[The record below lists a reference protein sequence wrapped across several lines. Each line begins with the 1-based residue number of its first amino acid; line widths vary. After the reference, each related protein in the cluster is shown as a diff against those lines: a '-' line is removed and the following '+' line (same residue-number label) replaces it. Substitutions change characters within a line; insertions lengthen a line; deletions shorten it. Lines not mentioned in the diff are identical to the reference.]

1 MESEVPVVS
10 TTSSANLMDSK
21 IEAEN
26 SDANNL
32 IDEGDNN
39 SNSNKQMTHDD
50 VSNKTEASE
59 DNIQL
64 IEGLTKP
71 SSALEKVDFVRDSRN
86 RVKLYVLCDQR
97 AWDDRGT
104 GHVACLPSPESNN
117 TWCIV
122 VRLESNE
129 RNVLE
134 SKILQETTYQKQ
146 QGTLIVWSETESV
159 DLALSFQ
166 EKAGCT
172 ELWEKICKIQGRD
185 PDAETELEDN
195 ECDDQDVPSDSSTSV
210 VSNATGVPPCNLQNL
225 GELEQALSN
234 SMFANSQREKMA
246 NAILQSSY
254 IPKLCEMF
262 SISED
267 LENKEALQQMASIA
281 KNLFLLNNNAVLNEL
296 VEDKYFKN
304 IVGMLEYDVSSSEP
318 KMHRNFLWER
328 SRFREVLPISSEELK
343 SKIHQTFRLQYVQD
357 VCLPAPSIFEENL
370 LTVLSSHLFFMRAEI
385 VNSLLNDKNLMQKL
399 FEGLRNPDI
408 TPDTQRDLTNFLKEF
423 CSFAHSLQPTGP
435 QGREQFFKT
444 LMANNVLEIID
455 PCISSPLA
463 STRTATVELLSI
475 IVDFNA
481 QIFRDFLVRQFRI
494 VPESKN
500 SSLLINKLINHM
512 LSDKDP
518 EFTSAH
524 QIANAIRILLDP
536 ESIVSKGEKGEFLQM
551 FYKRAMNTLCA
562 PIHENAKNGHP
573 ISDSYY
579 MANKLTLVIDLLC
592 FFVEHH
598 SYNMRTYAIQ
608 RGMLLSILVYLKSK
622 HHFLAHCALRLLRRI
637 IGLKDD
643 IYFRHICDKSILDP
657 VVECFEANGS
667 RYNLLNSSLIEL
679 FEYIRTEEIRPL
691 MQYVIQKHWETTFSK
706 VEYVRTFSVMKTR
719 CAQFADTFSFERDSA
734 SKENTGLAMTP
745 PPNSQWRKEREHDDE
760 ELFFSKEDE
769 DEMPAPQ
776 LRKSGMEPMF
786 PSLANRKRKALDD
799 EDSISSVFGGNIT
812 PPAGSNV
819 RISKIMIR
827 MNTKEITP
835 TPRQSVVV
843 QQQLPQQQAVD
854 STVEPDTDLPPF
866 GEPKPHQQQ
875 STAIST
881 TTSPA
886 TDSCSTDSTTTT
898 TSSSSPPSS
907 TTLKRPLVD
916 YDLSDDDDDDGE
928 GNGKESKLSKS
939 LSRSQTKIVVGEE
952 KQPNKILKL
961 STDETPDSSRDASSP
976 PPDPEQKGSDRMGG
990 GGRGGGNGQ
999 QQDISTSS

>member
-39 SNSNKQMTHDD
+39 ANSNKQMTHDD

-59 DNIQL
+59 DNDGVQL

-122 VRLESNE
+122 VQ

-246 NAILQSSY
+246 NAILQNSY

-385 VNSLLNDKNLMQKL
+385 VNSLL
-399 FEGLRNPDI
+399 
-408 TPDTQRDLTNFLKEF
+408 
-423 CSFAHSLQPTGP
+423 
-435 QGREQFFKT
+435 
-444 LMANNVLEIID
+444 V
-455 PCISSPLA
+455 
-463 STRTATVELLSI
+463 
-475 IVDFNA
+475 
-481 QIFRDFLVRQFRI
+481 
-494 VPESKN
+494 
-500 SSLLINKLINHM
+500 
-512 LSDKDP
+512 
-518 EFTSAH
+518 
-524 QIANAIRILLDP
+524 
-536 ESIVSKGEKGEFLQM
+536 
-551 FYKRAMNTLCA
+551 
-562 PIHENAKNGHP
+562 
-573 ISDSYY
+573 
-579 MANKLTLVIDLLC
+579 
-592 FFVEHH
+592 
-598 SYNMRTYAIQ
+598 
-608 RGMLLSILVYLKSK
+608 
-622 HHFLAHCALRLLRRI
+622 
-637 IGLKDD
+637 
-643 IYFRHICDKSILDP
+643 
-657 VVECFEANGS
+657 
-667 RYNLLNSSLIEL
+667 
-679 FEYIRTEEIRPL
+679 
-691 MQYVIQKHWETTFSK
+691 
-706 VEYVRTFSVMKTR
+706 
-719 CAQFADTFSFERDSA
+719 
-734 SKENTGLAMTP
+734 
-745 PPNSQWRKEREHDDE
+745 
-760 ELFFSKEDE
+760 
-769 DEMPAPQ
+769 
-776 LRKSGMEPMF
+776 
-786 PSLANRKRKALDD
+786 
-799 EDSISSVFGGNIT
+799 
-812 PPAGSNV
+812 
-819 RISKIMIR
+819 
-827 MNTKEITP
+827 
-835 TPRQSVVV
+835 
-843 QQQLPQQQAVD
+843 
-854 STVEPDTDLPPF
+854 
-866 GEPKPHQQQ
+866 
-875 STAIST
+875 
-881 TTSPA
+881 
-886 TDSCSTDSTTTT
+886 
-898 TSSSSPPSS
+898 
-907 TTLKRPLVD
+907 
-916 YDLSDDDDDDGE
+916 
-928 GNGKESKLSKS
+928 
-939 LSRSQTKIVVGEE
+939 
-952 KQPNKILKL
+952 
-961 STDETPDSSRDASSP
+961 
-976 PPDPEQKGSDRMGG
+976 
-990 GGRGGGNGQ
+990 
-999 QQDISTSS
+999 

>member
-1 MESEVPVVS
+1 MESEAPVVS
-10 TTSSANLMDSK
+10 TTSSPNLVDSK
-21 IEAEN
+21 VEMAN
-26 SDANNL
+26 SDENNIVDEVDNANSTKQKSE
-32 IDEGDNN
+32 DE
-39 SNSNKQMTHDD
+39 
-50 VSNKTEASE
+50 VSNKNEASD
-59 DNIQL
+59 DNDVVQL

-104 GHVACLPSPESNN
+104 GHVACLPSPENNN

-134 SKILQETTYQKQ
+134 SKVLQETSYQKQ
-146 QGTLIVWSETESV
+146 QGTLIVWSETEAV

-185 PDAETELEDN
+185 PDAETELEEN
-195 ECDDQDVPSDSSTSV
+195 ECDEQDVPSDSSASV
-210 VSNATGVPPCNLQNL
+210 LSNATGIPPCNLQNL

-246 NAILQSSY
+246 NAILQNGY
-254 IPKLCEMF
+254 IPKLCDMF

-296 VEDKYFKN
+296 VEDKYFKS
-304 IVGMLEYDVSSSEP
+304 IVGMLEYDLSSSEP

-328 SRFREVLPISSEELK
+328 SRFREVLPISSNELK

-385 VNSLLNDKNLMQKL
+385 VNSLL
-399 FEGLRNPDI
+399 
-408 TPDTQRDLTNFLKEF
+408 
-423 CSFAHSLQPTGP
+423 
-435 QGREQFFKT
+435 T

-494 VPESKN
+494 VPEAKN
-500 SSLLINKLINHM
+500 NSLLINKLINHM

-536 ESIVSKGEKGEFLQM
+536 ESIVSVIAFFYPFNIILPFQKGEKGEFLQM

-562 PIHENAKNGHP
+562 PIHENAKNAHP
-573 ISDSYY
+573 ISDTYY

-608 RGMLLSILVYLKSK
+608 RGMLHSVLVYLKSK
-622 HHFLAHCALRLLRRI
+622 HHFLAHCKCSSVTTTDYR
-637 IGLKDD
+637 D
-643 IYFRHICDKSILDP
+643 IYVRHICDKSILDP

-691 MQYVIQKHWETTFSK
+691 MQYVIQKHWENTFCK
-706 VEYVRTFSVMKTR
+706 VEYVRTFSAMKTR
-719 CAQFADTFSFERDSA
+719 CAQFSDSFSFERDSA
-734 SKENTGLAMTP
+734 SKENAGLAMTP

-776 LRKSGMEPMF
+776 FRKAGMEPMF

-827 MNTKEITP
+827 MNTKEL

-843 QQQLPQQQAVD
+843 QQQPQQAAN
-854 STVEPDTDLPPF
+854 SAVEPDTELPPF
-866 GEPKPHQQQ
+866 DEPKPLQQ

-881 TTSPA
+881 TTTTES
-886 TDSCSTDSTTTT
+886 SSTDNTDNITIT
-898 TSSSSPPSS
+898 TSSSPPPPSIA
-907 TTLKRPLVD
+907 LKRPLVD
-916 YDLSDDDDDDGE
+916 YDLSDDDDEDGE
-928 GNGKESKLSKS
+928 GNGKESKSS
-939 LSRSQTKIVVGEE
+939 SRSQIKIIAAEE

-961 STDETPDSSRDASSP
+961 TTDETPDSSRDASSP

>member
-39 SNSNKQMTHDD
+39 ANSNKQMTHDD

-59 DNIQL
+59 DNDGVQL

-122 VRLESNE
+122 VQ

-246 NAILQSSY
+246 NAILQNSY

-435 QGREQFFKT
+435 QGREH
-444 LMANNVLEIID
+444 
-455 PCISSPLA
+455 
-463 STRTATVELLSI
+463 
-475 IVDFNA
+475 
-481 QIFRDFLVRQFRI
+481 
-494 VPESKN
+494 
-500 SSLLINKLINHM
+500 SLLINKLINHM

-579 MANKLTLVIDLLC
+579 VANKLTLVIDLLC

-643 IYFRHICDKSILDP
+643 IYFRHICDKEILDP

-691 MQYVIQKHWETTFSK
+691 MQYVVQKHWETTFSK

-835 TPRQSVVV
+835 RQSVVV
-843 QQQLPQQQAVD
+843 QQQLSQQQAVD

-866 GEPKPHQQQ
+866 DEPKPHQQQ

-881 TTSPA
+881 TTSPT

-990 GGRGGGNGQ
+990 GGGRGGGNGQ

>member
-1 MESEVPVVS
+1 MESEAPVVS
-10 TTSSANLMDSK
+10 TTSSPNLVDSK
-21 IEAEN
+21 VEMAN
-26 SDANNL
+26 SDENNIVDEVDNANSTKQKSE
-32 IDEGDNN
+32 DE
-39 SNSNKQMTHDD
+39 
-50 VSNKTEASE
+50 VSNKNEASD
-59 DNIQL
+59 DNDVVQL

-104 GHVACLPSPESNN
+104 GHVACLPSPENNN

-134 SKILQETTYQKQ
+134 SKVLQETSYQKQ
-146 QGTLIVWSETESV
+146 QGTLIVWSETEAV

-185 PDAETELEDN
+185 PDAETELEEN
-195 ECDDQDVPSDSSTSV
+195 ECDEQDVPSDSSASV
-210 VSNATGVPPCNLQNL
+210 LSNATGIPPCNLQNL

-246 NAILQSSY
+246 NAILQNGY
-254 IPKLCEMF
+254 IPKLCDMF

-296 VEDKYFKN
+296 VEDKYFKS
-304 IVGMLEYDVSSSEP
+304 IVGMLEYDLSSSEP

-328 SRFREVLPISSEELK
+328 SRFREVLPISSNELK

-385 VNSLLNDKNLMQKL
+385 VNSLLNDKELMQKL
-399 FEGLRNPDI
+399 FEGLRNPNI
-408 TPDTQRDLTNFLKEF
+408 TPDTQGDLTNFLKEF

-494 VPESKN
+494 VPEAKN
-500 SSLLINKLINHM
+500 NSLLINKLINHM

-562 PIHENAKNGHP
+562 PIHENAKNAHP
-573 ISDSYY
+573 ISDTYY

-608 RGMLLSILVYLKSK
+608 RGMLHSVLVYLKSK

-643 IYFRHICDKSILDP
+643 IYVRHICDKSILDP

-691 MQYVIQKHWETTFSK
+691 MQYVIQKHWENTFCK
-706 VEYVRTFSVMKTR
+706 VEYVRTFSAMKTR
-719 CAQFADTFSFERDSA
+719 CAQFSDSFSFERDSA
-734 SKENTGLAMTP
+734 SKENAGLAMTP

-776 LRKSGMEPMF
+776 FRKAGMEPMF

-827 MNTKEITP
+827 MNTKEL

-843 QQQLPQQQAVD
+843 QQQPQQAAN
-854 STVEPDTDLPPF
+854 SAVEPDTELPPF
-866 GEPKPHQQQ
+866 DEPKPLQQ

-881 TTSPA
+881 TTTTES
-886 TDSCSTDSTTTT
+886 SSTDNTDNITIT
-898 TSSSSPPSS
+898 TSSSPPPPSIA
-907 TTLKRPLVD
+907 LKRPLVD
-916 YDLSDDDDDDGE
+916 YDLSDDDDEDGE
-928 GNGKESKLSKS
+928 GNGKESKSS
-939 LSRSQTKIVVGEE
+939 SRSQIKIIAAEE

-961 STDETPDSSRDASSP
+961 TTDETPDSSRDASSP